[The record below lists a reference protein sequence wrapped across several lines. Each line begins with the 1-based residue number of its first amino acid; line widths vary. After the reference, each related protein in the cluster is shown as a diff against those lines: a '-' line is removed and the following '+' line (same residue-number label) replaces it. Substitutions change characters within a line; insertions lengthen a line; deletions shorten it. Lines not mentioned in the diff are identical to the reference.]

1 MRAAPEMTGETDN
14 KVGSLIGIAAM
25 LVMIATGL
33 ARAFGAPASLYLV
46 TMAAAAAL
54 IGAGYR
60 RINEK
65 LRNTSFMLFGAGLL
79 ALPFAKEP
87 LAAISRGVSVA
98 GLLLALTA
106 SVMLIAHCAMQSERI
121 HVIGAGLRERQG
133 RGRYLA
139 FTLASQFF
147 SGILGLA
154 GANLMFIMAAP
165 AGEDKSDERT
175 AAVVAA
181 ARGFAAANCW
191 SPAFG
196 NMAILLALYPS
207 LHWIEVFPVG
217 FVLAQLTIVVGAL
230 MYGAGALAPD
240 TAPSPPTSARALT
253 AAALPL
259 LLSLLGFLVLILSVG
274 KALHIA
280 VSAAIVL
287 LAPAVSL
294 GFHAVTGGP
303 GQRLADGLR
312 GLGQG
317 LRRFPGLASE
327 AMLFL
332 AAGCAGSILADAFP
346 DSWVGMIGRALGP
359 HPFLGLSFLMF
370 ALMAA
375 ALAGIHPVLTGVF
388 LASTLTPQVLNLPPL
403 THMAAILAGWG
414 LSSSITPFSVLSLT
428 ASRYA
433 GVDLYQISLGKNWAF
448 ALCNALLICAL
459 LAAYVSALR

>member
-1 MRAAPEMTGETDN
+1 MTQQPASEAGAA
-14 KVGSLIGIAAM
+14 IGIGAM
-25 LVMIATGL
+25 LVLIVTGL

-46 TMAAAAAL
+46 TTVAAVAL
-54 IGAGYR
+54 IVAGYG

-65 LRNTSFMLFGAGLL
+65 LRNTSFLLFGAGLL
-79 ALPFAKEP
+79 ALPFAKDP

-106 SVMLIAHCAMQSERI
+106 SVMLIAHCAMQSDRI
-121 HVIGAGLRERQG
+121 HVIGAGLRERKG

-165 AGEDKSDERT
+165 VTEDKSPERT
-175 AAVVAA
+175 ETVVAA
-181 ARGFAAANCW
+181 ARGFAAASCW
-191 SPAFG
+191 SPVFG

-217 FVLAQLTIVVGAL
+217 FLLAQLTILVGAL
-230 MYGAGALAPD
+230 MYGAGGQAPD
-240 TAPSPPTSARALT
+240 PAAPRPISVSALT

-259 LLSLLGFLVLILSVG
+259 LLSLLGFLVLILSVSKG
-274 KALHIA
+274 LHIVA
-280 VSAAIVL
+280 SAAIVL

-294 GFHAVTGGP
+294 SFHAATGEP
-303 GQRLADGLR
+303 GQRLADALR
-312 GLGQG
+312 GLAQG
-317 LRRFPGLASE
+317 IRRFPAMASE

-346 DSWVGMIGRALGP
+346 GSWVSAIGAALGH
-359 HPFLGLSFLMF
+359 HPFWGLSFLLF
-370 ALMAA
+370 GIMAA
-375 ALAGIHPVLTGVF
+375 ALAGLHPVLSGVF
-388 LASTLTPQVLNLPPL
+388 LASTMTPQVLGLPPI

-414 LSSSITPFSVLSLT
+414 LSGSITPFSVLSLT
-428 ASRYA
+428 ASRYS

-448 ALCNALLICAL
+448 ALCNGLLICAL
-459 LAAYVSALR
+459 LAAYVLVVA